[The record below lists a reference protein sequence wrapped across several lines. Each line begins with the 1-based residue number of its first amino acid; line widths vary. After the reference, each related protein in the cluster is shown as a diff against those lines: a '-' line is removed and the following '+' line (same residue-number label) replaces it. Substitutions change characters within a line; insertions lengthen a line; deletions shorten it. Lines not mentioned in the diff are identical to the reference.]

1 MNPAP
6 ETLSRKQPWRFPREL
21 EPLRHLIAV
30 DPNHGKTFE
39 ELVNLTGTATI
50 GDPVHLDRARVIAQ
64 VRLLIRL
71 YNSLL
76 TTKSGDKPC
85 SKTGC

>member
-1 MNPAP
+1 MNPEAEP
-6 ETLSRKQPWRFPREL
+6 LNLNTPWRLPRKL
-21 EPLRHLIAV
+21 EQLRHLIAV
-30 DPNHGKTFE
+30 DPNHGKSIE

-71 YNSLL
+71 YNSPPA
-76 TTKSGDKPC
+76 TKPGDKPC
-85 SKTGC
+85 S